1 MYKYNN
7 TAAILS
13 AALILTGAC
22 CSFGADIIAADPCAV
37 TAGAELAR
45 SGIEQSSARLEPARM
60 GEAFGIA
67 VVFEGTA
74 DLHYY
79 ATPESA
85 PAPGFELKVTAE
97 SAAFEFGPPAFP
109 KWSVIKDAF
118 GGDVEVYAG
127 AFNVFVPITSART
140 PATGAGDVRI
150 TITGTACTSM
160 ICLPDFT
167 KTLGTQIDWSA
178 RDSWKAVTLEAAG
191 ESGPAQAAGKPSLS
205 AWLALL
211 LALAAGVTL
220 NIMPCVLPVIPLKV
234 LSIFDQAKE
243 SKARGIAL
251 GLAFCVGILL
261 FFAVIA
267 VVTIILR
274 LGYGTTLGWGQHFQN
289 PAIVIAMSLLLVV
302 VALFMFGTFT
312 VTVPSSVAGRSGPRK
327 GYVGSAAMGFFAAIL
342 STPCSFGILAL
353 AFGWAQTQ
361 RLPLATLTIM
371 LIGVGMALPY
381 AILTSV
387 PSLLKYVPK
396 AGRWTELFKQSMGFV
411 LLIVAA
417 WLVTVLPQKRQ
428 LGVLFFAVILS
439 FCLWMWGGW
448 VNLMTPRRRKIV
460 IRVVA
465 LAIVLLSAAF
475 FLPEPR
481 VAEIDWQD
489 YEKSAV
495 DEAFLSG
502 SPVLIEFTAGWCMN
516 CKFVEKLVYSRSDIA
531 DLIRQKGVVPFKAD
545 TTLRESPAAVDLKE
559 VYGQVGVPVT
569 VLFSP
574 GKSEPDNLPGVVI
587 HGRLKKLLKA
597 LPDRP
602 ADPNEQGDS

>member
-1 MYKYNN
+1 MS
-7 TAAILS
+7 I
-13 AALILTGAC
+13 ALILTGAC
-22 CSFGADIIAADPCAV
+22 CAFGADIIAGDPCAI
-37 TAGAELAR
+37 TGSAELAR
-45 SGIEQSSARLEPARM
+45 SGIEHSTARLEPARM
-60 GEAFGIA
+60 GESFGIA

-85 PAPGFELKVTAE
+85 PAPGFELKISAK
-97 SAAFEFGPPAFP
+97 SAAFEFGPPALP

-118 GGDVEVYAG
+118 GGDVQVYAG
-127 AFNVFVPITSART
+127 TFNIFVPITSAGT
-140 PATGAGDVRI
+140 PATGASEVLI

-160 ICLPDFT
+160 VCLPDFT
-167 KTLGTQIDWSA
+167 KTLGMQIDWST
-178 RDSWKAVTLEAAG
+178 RSSWKAVTLEVAA
-191 ESGPAQAAGKPSLS
+191 ESGPRQAARKPSLS
-205 AWLALL
+205 TWLALL
-211 LALAAGVTL
+211 LALAAGITL

-251 GLAFCVGILL
+251 GLAFCAGILL

-267 VVTIILR
+267 VVTIVLR
-274 LGYGTTLGWGQHFQN
+274 LAYGTTLGWGEHFQN

-312 VTVPSSVAGRSGPRK
+312 ITVPGSVAGSSGTRK

-361 RLPLATLTIM
+361 GLALATLTIM

-417 WLVTVLPQKRQ
+417 WLVTVLPQNRQ
-428 LGVLFFAVILS
+428 LGVLFFGVILS

-448 VNLMTPRRRKIV
+448 VNLMTPRRRKVV
-460 IRVVA
+460 IRAVA
-465 LAIVLLSAAF
+465 LVIVLLSGAL
-475 FLPEPR
+475 FLPEPK

-489 YEKSAV
+489 YEKAAV
-495 DEAFLSG
+495 DEAVRSG

-531 DLIRQKGVVPFKAD
+531 DLIRQKSVLAVRAD
-545 TTLRESPAAVDLKE
+545 TTLRESPAAIDLRG

-569 VLFSP
+569 VLLSP
-574 GKSEPDNLPGVVI
+574 GKSEPDNLPGVII

-602 ADPNEQGDS
+602 ADLKEQGDS

>member
-1 MYKYNN
+1 MS
-7 TAAILS
+7 TV
-13 AALILTGAC
+13 LILISAC
-22 CSFGADIIAADPCAV
+22 CSFGARLIAADPCAV
-37 TAGAELAR
+37 AAGAELAR
-45 SGIEQSSARLEPARM
+45 SGIEHSSARLEPARM

-85 PAPGFELKVTAE
+85 PAPGFELKVAAE

-109 KWSVIKDAF
+109 KWSVIKDAL

-127 AFNVFVPITSART
+127 AFSVFVPITSAGT
-140 PATGAGDVRI
+140 PATGTGDVRI

-160 ICLPDFT
+160 VCLPDFT
-167 KTLGTQIDWSA
+167 KTLGMQIDWSA
-178 RDSWKAVTLEAAG
+178 RDSWKEVTLEVAG
-191 ESGPAQAAGKPSLS
+191 ESGRPQEAGGKPSLS

-211 LALAAGVTL
+211 LALAAGITL

-251 GLAFCVGILL
+251 GLAFCAGILL

-267 VVTIILR
+267 VVTIVLR
-274 LGYGTTLGWGQHFQN
+274 LGYGTTLGWGEHFQN

-312 VTVPSSVAGRSGPRK
+312 ITVPGSVAGRSGPRK

-361 RLPLATLTIM
+361 GLALATLTIM

-381 AILTSV
+381 AVLTSV

-417 WLVTVLPQKRQ
+417 WLVTVLPQSRQ

-448 VNLMTPRRRKIV
+448 VNLMTPKRRKV
-460 IRVVA
+460 TIRTVA
-465 LAIVLLSAAF
+465 LAIVLLSGAF
-475 FLPEPR
+475 FLPEPK
-481 VAEIDWQD
+481 VAEIDWRD
-489 YEKSAV
+489 YEKAAV
-495 DEAFLSG
+495 DEAVRSG

-516 CKFVEKLVYSRSDIA
+516 CKFVEKIVYSRRDIA
-531 DLIRQKGVVPFKAD
+531 DLIRQKGVVAVRAD
-545 TTLRESPAAVDLKE
+545 TTLRESPAAIDLKE

-569 VLFSP
+569 VLSTP